1 MTKMKLESLE
11 SYESYDWDNCR
22 KYFGVLPDINLDID
36 DEIINSLINSNLY
49 FKHKYYDERINILPK
64 DKKFNVARFQ
74 NGYNQLDD
82 IRECF
87 YQYLYNSFVFH
98 YIDNE
103 IIKIEMITKTNL
115 KYLVNFDQR
124 SRKLENKINS
134 IFEDNDEEYLYYLN
148 LYNED
153 QTELFLKWYT
163 KLDCAI
169 GLSKLSRPT
178 VGFTQWDYLL
188 FKYYK
193 GETINREDI
202 PSLEKWRKLAL
213 LDVELR
219 YYNEVLKNL
228 QALSNVDYFN
238 SISHLNTYKNL
249 SKNDRTFY
257 LKIKSTIKDEQDVNF
272 IFKICLNTS
281 ERTIPFFRSLYL
293 YLYNDNFEL
302 NRFNFIGKPTY
313 ENIIKSSYPELNNF
327 AIGTN
332 PLSKTF
338 KNLFS
343 GFENKKE

>member
-238 SISHLNTYKNL
+238 SISHLTL
-249 SKNDRTFY
+249 TR
-257 LKIKSTIKDEQDVNF
+257 I
-272 IFKICLNTS
+272 
-281 ERTIPFFRSLYL
+281 
-293 YLYNDNFEL
+293 
-302 NRFNFIGKPTY
+302 
-313 ENIIKSSYPELNNF
+313 
-327 AIGTN
+327 
-332 PLSKTF
+332 
-338 KNLFS
+338 
-343 GFENKKE
+343 